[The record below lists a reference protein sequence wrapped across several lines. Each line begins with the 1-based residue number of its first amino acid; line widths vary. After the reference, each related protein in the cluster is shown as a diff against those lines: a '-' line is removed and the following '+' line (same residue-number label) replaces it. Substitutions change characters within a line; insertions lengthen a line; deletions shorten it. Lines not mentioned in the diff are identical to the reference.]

1 MSGALPPTLSS
12 LLSLGFQR
20 RPDSY
25 GMLTVGYRFP
35 VLDLTASDS
44 VSFDL
49 SPAVLLSGVLHTSR
63 TIAEIHSEIP
73 PDLETPEQAAAWVS
87 YALWPHRSELEPLP
101 DWLLLG
107 EQYWDLIPSVRRQRE
122 YERRPRCLVE
132 RDHARI
138 LRRSLQAA
146 LSQLD
151 STDTMSFLPVLLGE
165 RPGHQ
170 LGRLRCACVAQAIAP
185 RCTASRPRARRAGSL
200 AHPVRR

>member
-1 MSGALPPTLSS
+1 MEGCKRADAQGDPRSGDGGRMSGALPPTLSS
-12 LLSLGFQR
+12 LLSLRFQR

-87 YALWPHRSELEPLP
+87 YALWPHRSE
-101 DWLLLG
+101 
-107 EQYWDLIPSVRRQRE
+107 
-122 YERRPRCLVE
+122 
-132 RDHARI
+132 
-138 LRRSLQAA
+138 
-146 LSQLD
+146 
-151 STDTMSFLPVLLGE
+151 
-165 RPGHQ
+165 
-170 LGRLRCACVAQAIAP
+170 
-185 RCTASRPRARRAGSL
+185 
-200 AHPVRR
+200 